1 MVRPGYCGAHILK
14 QREFAMHSKIL
25 QAMVVA
31 TLAAAPLAV
40 LADSAPGEQKGDWI
54 VRAGFSQVNPKEEN
68 LQIPSLSTFVV
79 VDSDVSFTFD
89 VTYMFHNNFGVEL
102 LAAWPFTHGIDAKF
116 YNGTNARIGDVEHL
130 PPTLSL
136 VWRPAAYDSW
146 VQPYVGVGVNYTMF
160 SSENTRGPAATWDLS
175 LDDSI
180 GPAAVIGA
188 DFFPGEEKKW
198 FVNANVRWIN
208 IESDAEIV
216 VPGVGTV
223 KDTVEIDPMVYTFNI
238 GRRFGAPKPP
248 PAEPVAAPPPPPP
261 PPPAP
266 AKCSDMDNDGVCDT
280 ADKCPNTPAGAKVD
294 KVGCPLEQT
303 LKLLFDFDSAELRP
317 ESIEE
322 LERLVKFMGDV
333 PFATALIEGH
343 TDSVGS
349 DAYNLKLSD
358 RRAKSVFDYL
368 TSRGVDPAR
377 LSSIGKGES
386 APIAD
391 NATEEGRQQNRRVM
405 LIRTD
410 SGM

>member
-1 MVRPGYCGAHILK
+1 
-14 QREFAMHSKIL
+14 MHSKIL

-31 TLAAAPLAV
+31 SLAAAPLAA
-40 LADSAPGEQKGDWI
+40 LADTAPGEQKGDWI
-54 VRAGFSQVNPKEEN
+54 VRAGISQVNPKSEN
-68 LQIPSLSTFVV
+68 LEVPSLSTFVV
-79 VDSDVSFTFD
+79 VDSDLSFTFD
-89 VTYMFHNNFGVEL
+89 VTYMFHNHFGVEL

-116 YNGTNARIGDVEHL
+116 YNGTNTRIGQTDHL

-136 VWRPAAYDSW
+136 VWRPRGYEKAF
-146 VQPYVGVGVNYTMF
+146 QPYVGVGVNYTMF
-160 SSENTRGPAATWDLS
+160 SGEETRGAFSGSELT

-188 DFFPGEEKKW
+188 DWFTGEDKKW

-208 IESDAEIV
+208 IESDAELD
-216 VPGVGTV
+216 GDKLG
-223 KDTVEIDPMVYTFNI
+223 TVEIDPMVYTLNI

-248 PAEPVAAPPPPPP
+248 PPPAAAPPPPPP
-261 PPPAP
+261 PPPPP
-266 AKCSDMDNDGVCDT
+266 AKCSDTDNDGVCDT

-343 TDSVGS
+343 TDSKGS

-377 LSSIGKGES
+377 LSSIGYGETK
-386 APIAD
+386 PIAPNDIDGKD
-391 NATEEGRQQNRRVM
+391 NPEGRQLNRRVM